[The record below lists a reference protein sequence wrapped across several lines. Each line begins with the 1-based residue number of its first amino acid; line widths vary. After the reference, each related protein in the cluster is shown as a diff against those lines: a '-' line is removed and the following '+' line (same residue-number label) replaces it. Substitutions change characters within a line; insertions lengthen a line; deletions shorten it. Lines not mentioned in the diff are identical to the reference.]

1 MTDYLKIY
9 GERNTC
15 TRYFREIVELNLD
28 VVVFEG
34 GGSSFVKRLQQLLP
48 GNELVKDVAAS
59 LTYGSDLGWKHAK
72 LKPIDVI
79 KRARIQ
85 KRSEVLFVTLTKNPY
100 SWLLSLHRRPYH
112 QRYDKKPE
120 FKKFLQTPWKT
131 LGRENVGHTLLSPIE
146 LWNVKN
152 RSYIALHESDLS
164 AIKLTVEQLLLA
176 PEAVISSISHDFQI
190 QRLVPEFV
198 NYDRPTKKVDTSEKS
213 TSHYKDYY
221 LNERW
226 RKKLDRE
233 SIELI
238 NASLDKSLM
247 SYYGYE
253 IL

>member
-1 MTDYLKIY
+1 MTEYLKIY

-28 VVVFEG
+28 VVVLEG

-48 GNELVKDVAAS
+48 GEELVKDVAAS
-59 LTYGSDLGWKHAK
+59 LSYGNDLGWKHSK
-72 LKPIDVI
+72 LKPVEVI
-79 KRARIQ
+79 KSTRVLRS
-85 KRSEVLFVTLTKNPY
+85 SEVLFVTLTKNPY

-112 QRYDKKPE
+112 QRCEKKPE
-120 FKKFLQTPWKT
+120 FKSFLQTPWNT
-131 LGRENVGHTLLSPIE
+131 LRRENVGHTIRSPIE

-152 RSYIALHESDLS
+152 RSYTVLHGSDLS
-164 AIKLTVEQLLLA
+164 VIKLTVEQLLLA

-190 QRLVPEFV
+190 QRLGPEFV
-198 NYDRPTKKVDTSEKS
+198 NHDRPTKKEDTSEKG

-226 RKKLDRE
+226 KEKLGRE

-238 NASLDKSLM
+238 NDSLDKSLM
-247 SYYGYE
+247 RYYGYE
-253 IL
+253 FL